1 MPAQMMDWDRGHHDG
16 FGWGWVLMVIML
28 LVLVALTVLVVR
40 HFADTRR
47 GSRRA
52 ADDVLAERFARG
64 EIDEEEFRRRRAA
77 LRD

>member
-1 MPAQMMDWDRGHHDG
+1 
-16 FGWGWVLMVIML
+16 MVIML

-40 HFADTRR
+40 HFADAVR
-47 GSRRA
+47 SRRA